1 MLSIA
6 VVDDEQVHRDILV
19 KYIEEW
25 KKQKMADAEV
35 ETFHSSD
42 AFYFAWCGEQRFD
55 VLFLDICMDGMDGVS
70 LAKKL
75 REKGKNVN
83 IIFTTG
89 VADYMQEGFEVEAL
103 HYLLKPIKR
112 EKVWECLEKCF
123 QRKET
128 ERKRFLLPGE
138 EGLVKV
144 DVERILYAEAE
155 GHYCVLKCMENRLHL
170 KLGIRELE
178 QKLGEWGDFMFCHR
192 SYLVNVRRIAR
203 VGRQDIVMDDGT
215 VVPVSRRLYNAV
227 NERFIKTFIA
237 L

>member
-1 MLSIA
+1 MLNIA
-6 VVDDEQVHRDILV
+6 VVDDEQVHRDILT
-19 KYIEEW
+19 KYISEW
-25 KKQKMADAEV
+25 KETNFPDMNIEHYDSAE
-35 ETFHSSD
+35 
-42 AFYFAWCGEQRFD
+42 AFYFAWCGDQSCD
-55 VLFLDICMDGMDGVS
+55 IVFLDIVMGKTNGVS
-70 LAKKL
+70 LARKL
-75 REKGKNVN
+75 REKGKDMAIV
-83 IIFTTG
+83 FTTG
-89 VADYMQEGFEVEAL
+89 IPDYMQEGYEVEAM
-103 HYLLKPIKR
+103 HYLLKPLKR

-178 QKLGEWGDFMFCHR
+178 QKLGECGDFMFCHR